1 MTVPIFNLEQWG
13 IVLPVFIL
21 SLLIGLADEILRL
34 IVGVYCRLVM
44 ISNIVCGVLQ
54 IVLSIVVLKVLP
66 IWNPNFALEIERV
79 LCDNVDTVSRFFTY
93 WNADMVSNGLLIFIV
108 AITVFEIGVTIYKTL
123 RYGASIK
130 NA

>member
-1 MTVPIFNLEQWG
+1 MENK
-13 IVLPVFIL
+13 
-21 SLLIGLADEILRL
+21 
-34 IVGVYCRLVM
+34 
-44 ISNIVCGVLQ
+44 
-54 IVLSIVVLKVLP
+54 LKVLP

-79 LCDNVDTVSRFFTY
+79 LGDNADTGARFLTY

-108 AITVFEIGVTIYKTL
+108 AITVFEIVVTIYKTL